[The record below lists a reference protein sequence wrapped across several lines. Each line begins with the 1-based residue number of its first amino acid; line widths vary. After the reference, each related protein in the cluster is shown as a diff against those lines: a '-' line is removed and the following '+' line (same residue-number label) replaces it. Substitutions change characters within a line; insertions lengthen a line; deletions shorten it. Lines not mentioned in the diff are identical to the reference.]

1 MAEQFFSPYSF
12 FYNCLIFPVSYIKSS
27 CQDTHTQAVILIGVL
42 LILHINLERTDIFIR
57 WKLLFMTFPFTY
69 LFKSLL
75 LFHPLQDG
83 EDKEA
88 WHAAVHRVT
97 ESRMWLSKLNNI
109 ISPNSI
115 SEISAYTSH
124 TVTIRFPP
132 RESILLMT
140 LLMGICKFFKKFL
153 NFSFC

>member
-1 MAEQFFSPYSF
+1 MSPALEGGYLTTESPRKSPLVYFFALVSKFLTIINQCGFKSLVLWQSNSSHLILFPTIA
-12 FYNCLIFPVSYIKSS
+12 LIFPVSYIKSS

-42 LILHINLERTDIFIR
+42 LILHINLERTGIFIM

-88 WHAAVHRVT
+88 WHATVHRVI
-97 ESRMWLSKLNNI
+97 ESR
-109 ISPNSI
+109 
-115 SEISAYTSH
+115 T
-124 TVTIRFPP
+124 
-132 RESILLMT
+132 
-140 LLMGICKFFKKFL
+140 
-153 NFSFC
+153 